1 MFTGTGVL
9 GQPPPPS
16 PEIVLVNIAR
26 NAISPPP
33 DNNTDG
39 TASISVSSSHSRVF
53 PGTITS
59 NRCSRSTNFSD
70 SFLDMMRLQMMHDV
84 QQRSYDKD
92 KLAEIQAEKMRVRED
107 RLEKAERRREE
118 EERARTERRE
128 EEEREREREREERR
142 EENEMERRHM
152 QQMFMM
158 AIGGGINVLGGNKK
172 RKKRKRGNKGN
183 QRGSSAEESV
193 SSEESSS
200 TSNSDKDSKIN
211 YSQVYD
217 LYQDQKQF

>member
-1 MFTGTGVL
+1 MKRRHQEMYAHRDVIAIRRKYNNLHRIQVPRGDPNFPDEVKDAKRIKYKIGQRASLGGWGKNFDLETGMFTGTGVL

-70 SFLDMMRLQMMHDV
+70 SFLDMMRLQMMHD
-84 QQRSYDKD
+84 
-92 KLAEIQAEKMRVRED
+92 
-107 RLEKAERRREE
+107 
-118 EERARTERRE
+118 
-128 EEEREREREREERR
+128 
-142 EENEMERRHM
+142 M
-152 QQMFMM
+152 Q
-158 AIGGGINVLGGNKK
+158 
-172 RKKRKRGNKGN
+172 
-183 QRGSSAEESV
+183 
-193 SSEESSS
+193 
-200 TSNSDKDSKIN
+200 
-211 YSQVYD
+211 
-217 LYQDQKQF
+217 